1 MIKNPLKGKTKYGW
15 HFEQNVFSLDSLV
28 RSLKAGEGSGNI
40 PKIIENMSKIYRIR
54 KLTPLECHRL
64 MGVKDEDFYKMKSA
78 GISDSQL
85 YKLAGNSIVV
95 DVLEAIFRNINFTEK
110 PLRVFEAFAGYGSQ
124 SMALRNIGI
133 EHEVVGISEIDK
145 YAIMAYNA
153 THEPTMNYG
162 DISKINWG
170 GVPNFDFFTYSFPC
184 TDISNAGAQAGFEEG
199 SGTRSSLLWECRK
212 AIVAKRPKYLLMENV
227 KAITSKKFLPGLLR
241 WQEFLSEQ
249 GYTNFVKV
257 LNAKDYGVPQNRERC
272 FIVSI
277 LGDAWYD
284 FPEPRPLEVKL
295 KDILEDKVDEKYYLD
310 QERVNTFIEGLSDE
324 KRAALE
330 EGRTD

>member
-1 MIKNPLKGKTKYGW
+1 M
-15 HFEQNVFSLDSLV
+15 
-28 RSLKAGEGSGNI
+28 AGMTEDE
-40 PKIIENMSKIYRIR
+40 KR
-54 KLTPLECHRL
+54 RL
-64 MGVKDEDFYKMKSA
+64 MKDK
-78 GISDSQL
+78 ISDSQL

-95 DVLEAIFRNINFTEK
+95 DVLEAIFRNLDFQEK

-124 SMALRNIGI
+124 SMALRNIGV

-153 THEPTMNYG
+153 THEPTTNYG

-212 AIVAKRPKYLLMENV
+212 AIIEKHPKYLMMENV

-284 FPEPRPLEVKL
+284 FPEPRPLELKL

-310 QERVNTFIEGLSDE
+310 QDMVNTFIEGLSDE

>member
-1 MIKNPLKGKTKYGW
+1 M
-15 HFEQNVFSLDSLV
+15 
-28 RSLKAGEGSGNI
+28 
-40 PKIIENMSKIYRIR
+40 
-54 KLTPLECHRL
+54 
-64 MGVKDEDFYKMKSA
+64 
-78 GISDSQL
+78 
-85 YKLAGNSIVV
+85 
-95 DVLEAIFRNINFTEK
+95 
-110 PLRVFEAFAGYGSQ
+110 
-124 SMALRNIGI
+124 
-133 EHEVVGISEIDK
+133 
-145 YAIMAYNA
+145 
-153 THEPTMNYG
+153 
-162 DISKINWG
+162 
-170 GVPNFDFFTYSFPC
+170 
-184 TDISNAGAQAGFEEG
+184 
-199 SGTRSSLLWECRK
+199 
-212 AIVAKRPKYLLMENV
+212 MENV
-227 KAITSKKFLPGLLR
+227 KAITSKKFLPGLHR

-295 KDILEDKVDEKYYLD
+295 KDILEEKVDEKYYLD